1 MVNILS
7 CKLQGAYT
15 DLIEKIAFVLII
27 FQQNEPYLCGFDA
40 NIRYL
45 LDLAVHS
52 CILRF
57 RKGEISIFKIALVF
71 VLVEMI
77 ENVDSRGH
85 FGGMCDY
92 FDRFEKNGLM
102 EGEGQKLRVVTE
114 PLGLPM
120 SVSWE
125 KVGSRGGVELW
136 GDRLYFEVQVH

>member
-120 SVSWE
+120 SVS
-125 KVGSRGGVELW
+125 
-136 GDRLYFEVQVH
+136 